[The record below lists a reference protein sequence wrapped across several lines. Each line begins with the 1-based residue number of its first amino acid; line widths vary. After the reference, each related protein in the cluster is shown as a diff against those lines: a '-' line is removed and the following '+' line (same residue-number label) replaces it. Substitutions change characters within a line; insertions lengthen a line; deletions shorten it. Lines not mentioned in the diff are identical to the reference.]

1 MKRKS
6 TVYAAF
12 VLLLS
17 LLAVCMAM
25 PASAASKKS
34 QAVSAYRAYLE
45 TQGEN
50 ALFDLIYL
58 NKDSVPELTVNKEIY
73 TFKNGSMVK
82 LESSLLL
89 MYWPST
95 YYKKKGVMTLG
106 YAHGGYFPSQF
117 VRYVKMSGKKLISK
131 MEIGKYGETNMST
144 GKVKW
149 TTSYSVQKGG
159 TAKTVKKAAFNK
171 ALKKLVGTKKA
182 TKIKQLQNT
191 EANRAK
197 YLK

>member
-17 LLAVCMAM
+17 LMAVCMAM
-25 PASAASKKS
+25 SASAASKKS

-45 TQGEN
+45 TQGES

-58 NKDSVPELTVNKEIY
+58 NNDSVPELTVNKEIY
-73 TFKNGSMVK
+73 TFKNGNMIK

-89 MYWPST
+89 MHWPGT
-95 YYKKKGVMTLG
+95 YYKKKGVMTLT

-117 VRYVKMSGKKLISK
+117 VRYVKMSGKKLNNK
-131 MEIGKYGETNMST
+131 MEIGKFGEVNTST
-144 GKVKW
+144 GKVRW
-149 TTSYSVQKGG
+149 TTTYSVQKRG
-159 TAKTVKKAAFNK
+159 TAKKVEKAAFNK

-191 EANRAK
+191 EANRTK